1 MLVSSQVALS
11 LVLLV
16 ASATLFDA
24 FRKML
29 IVDPGIR
36 TDHIMMFEFDPSL
49 IGYRTAQADV
59 FFRQLMDR
67 TLTLPGVR
75 SATLSRAVPF
85 RPNFTDKTLVP
96 EGYDLPRGETGVT
109 VSTDIV
115 DEHYFATMRTGIV
128 EGRAFTAADAPGSRR
143 VAVVNQEFA
152 ARYWSGRDAVGRRF
166 RLGAGGPWV
175 EVVGVARTARYLS
188 LAETPQPYV
197 YLPFAQNPSSRMV
210 MLVETEGPPAGI
222 TGAVLRTVHALD
234 ANQPVYNVRPFETYY
249 DEGVLGPALVVIQ
262 MVGVTGFVGMSLA
275 LVGLYGLVAYSVARR
290 TREFGIRI
298 AVGAAR
304 GTILRL
310 VLKQGLTLSLSGA
323 AAGLALSIPVFRL
336 LSSALSGLG
345 GVTPLLLVVVPC
357 GLVAVTLA
365 ACWIPARRAA
375 RIDPTRALR
384 YE

>member
-1 MLVSSQVALS
+1 
-11 LVLLV
+11 
-16 ASATLFDA
+16 
-24 FRKML
+24 
-29 IVDPGIR
+29 
-36 TDHIMMFEFDPSL
+36 
-49 IGYRTAQADV
+49 
-59 FFRQLMDR
+59 
-67 TLTLPGVR
+67 
-75 SATLSRAVPF
+75 
-85 RPNFTDKTLVP
+85 
-96 EGYDLPRGETGVT
+96 
-109 VSTDIV
+109 
-115 DEHYFATMRTGIV
+115 
-128 EGRAFTAADAPGSRR
+128 
-143 VAVVNQEFA
+143 
-152 ARYWSGRDAVGRRF
+152 
-166 RLGAGGPWV
+166 
-175 EVVGVARTARYLS
+175 
-188 LAETPQPYV
+188 
-197 YLPFAQNPSSRMV
+197 

-298 AVGAAR
+298 AVGAER

-336 LSSALSGLG
+336 LSSALAGLG

-357 GLVAVTLA
+357 GLVAVALA